1 MNSIHKNDFDLLNRQ
16 GLNMQAV
23 FDLSALPEDI
33 VAAISQEIDDVGRF
47 SQLILIGHGGQ
58 DMWEQVQQTHL
69 GAEEHPIDVFSAD
82 MVRRFFAKA
91 MPDASY
97 EIIFPGLE
105 RIVPLQR
112 LGELAGW
119 HHASPFRVG
128 INGLWGSWFAY
139 RAVILADTNLQTT
152 KPWAQTS
159 PCDPCKTKTCLTSCH
174 VADHECGDIPIQS
187 CIDYRLRDDS
197 RCKEQCHSRLACPVG
212 MEHRYSSEQVN
223 YHYALS
229 MKTIEDYDS
238 GTTRQE

>member
-1 MNSIHKNDFDLLNRQ
+1 MDSMNINSFDLLDEQ

-23 FDLSALPEDI
+23 FKLSALPED
-33 VAAISQEIDDVGRF
+33 VAAAISQGVPDFSRF

-58 DMWEQVQQTHL
+58 SMWEQVQQSHRKT
-69 GAEEHPIDVFSAD
+69 EEHPIDVFSVD
-82 MVRRFFAKA
+82 MVRRFFAEA

-97 EIIFPGLE
+97 EIIFPASQ

-128 INGLWGSWFAY
+128 INGQWGSWFAY
-139 RAVILADTNLQTT
+139 RAAILADTSLKTT
-152 KPWAQTS
+152 EPWTQPS
-159 PCDPCKTKTCLTSCH
+159 PCEQCEAKPCLAACPA
-174 VADHECGDIPIQS
+174 ADHGCGDISLQG

-212 MEHRYSSEQVN
+212 MEHRYSMEQVN

-238 GTTRQE
+238 GTTR